1 VTSHEMGK
9 VDSVVTV
16 TSHEM
21 GKVDSVVNVTNRT
34 YPCDHLWHR
43 YSVTVNQV
51 MKENVKQNSNDKLN
65 LTNYEPLVQCFLV
78 SRNY

>member
-1 VTSHEMGK
+1 MTSHEMGK

-34 YPCDHLWHR
+34 YPCDHL
-43 YSVTVNQV
+43 
-51 MKENVKQNSNDKLN
+51 
-65 LTNYEPLVQCFLV
+65 
-78 SRNY
+78 